1 MDLDRFDDDNRPRNV
16 RKTITLRDGRQFSHK
31 HIFDTLRTSGLKEP
45 YMKEAFHQLLI
56 NTPISIDTRP
66 VIGDTI
72 DIESF
77 FRRPKRDLEHSQ
89 EIVVK
94 LEPDGIYS
102 TDVRFHDALMR
113 NGITFAIK

>member
-56 NTPISIDTRP
+56 
-66 VIGDTI
+66 
-72 DIESF
+72 
-77 FRRPKRDLEHSQ
+77 KRS
-89 EIVVK
+89 
-94 LEPDGIYS
+94 
-102 TDVRFHDALMR
+102 
-113 NGITFAIK
+113 